1 MLFRSYD
8 LYVRNSIENII
19 NKLNFTAAFFGYAKF
34 KNYQYEFFQSEKN
47 EDLVGELKNLRKTRE
62 QEEKNIEI
70 DNILN
75 ANNLD
80 KDEYLEKCMKICR
93 PPRGGVYIPFPVLVR
108 PWGRVKEGEYQ
119 T

>member
-1 MLFRSYD
+1 MGNNLMTKKIKRVGNKRVLYYPHKNEPIYD

-62 QEEKNIEI
+62 QDEKNIEM

-75 ANNLD
+75 AKNLD
-80 KDEYLEKCMKICR
+80 KEEYLEMYEER
-93 PPRGGVYIPFPVLVR
+93 
-108 PWGRVKEGEYQ
+108 
-119 T
+119 